1 MRRATHLAIILV
13 AAAALIAAT
22 LLFWSPERP
31 PRQATIREIIANPDS
46 FDDVVVVV
54 SVSALESAPD
64 GRTLSYRR
72 LLNRPPLLVIEFAD
86 PLPGRRPSHVVGRVV
101 TGNPI
106 RIIDC
111 RPAP

>member
-1 MRRATHLAIILV
+1 MRRVINLALVVV
-13 AAAALIAAT
+13 AAAALVVAT
-22 LLFWSPERP
+22 LLFWSPATP
-31 PRQATIREIIANPDS
+31 PRQATIREIVANPES

-54 SVSALESAPD
+54 SVAALESAPD

-72 LLNRPPLLVIEFAD
+72 LLNRPPLLIVEFAN
-86 PLPGRRPSHVVGRVV
+86 PPPARRPSSVVGRVAA
-101 TGNPI
+101 GNPI